1 MEFDPKQSEEP
12 TQARLPLP
20 EEMPVM
26 VLSNCY
32 LLPGCFLPL
41 FIFEERYRLMVRH
54 ALKSDRMFCVGIRKR
69 SCGDSDEVLPVTTA
83 GLIRAC
89 VKNEDGASQLMLH
102 GVRRI
107 RITGWTQEQ
116 PFRIAKVEPVITT
129 PCPTDRVTTLQ
140 QQAINLLPPAPEGC
154 CDAVKIVRQAVSCM
168 HDPEMVCDI
177 LAYHFVKRS
186 CTLKSLL
193 AEPCLETRYGLL
205 IAELA
210 RLAGE

>member
-1 MEFDPKQSEEP
+1 MEFDPIQSEETP
-12 TQARLPLP
+12 LTGLSLPDEL
-20 EEMPVM
+20 PVM

-41 FIFEERYRLMVRH
+41 FIFEERYRLMLRH
-54 ALKSDRMFCVGIRKR
+54 ALKTHRMLCVGIRRR
-69 SCGDSDEVLPVTTA
+69 SCSDSDEVLPITTA

-89 VKNEDGASQLMLH
+89 VKNEGGTSQLMLH

-107 RITGWTQEQ
+107 RITGWAQEQ
-116 PFRIAKVEPVITT
+116 PFRIAKVEPVVTL
-129 PCPTDRVTTLQ
+129 PWSDDRVAALQ
-140 QQAINLLPPAPEGC
+140 RQALNLIPPESEGC
-154 CDAVKIVRQAVSCM
+154 CEVVKTVKLAASSM
-168 HDPEMVCDI
+168 NNPEKVCDI

-193 AEPCLETRYGLL
+193 AEPCLEARYNLL
-205 IAELA
+205 VSELA